1 MRTTFLAAA
10 LVLCACGPGQTE
22 EQLISDTELNLIQ
35 SSRDGLVAAQPEP
48 AVGAQ
53 TVHVRLAWGYFAGRR
68 NARGWVNWSGAA
80 TMAGGQ
86 VSLENLVYFD
96 WHDKPAPTQGSDRV
110 AWNSRTLPHFDGL
123 VLKVSATEPGQALAF
138 VTPKL
143 SRTLTIEELA
153 SGLNERTTVDS
164 DGHEV
169 SISAVPDQPCAG
181 FSYGY
186 QKPSDEGWLGFAGL
200 FTDAR
205 GTITG
210 RLRFRADGESVTARL
225 WKKDGAQPYDLSVD
239 GEPSATGEGRLDT
252 STGEFELALTDAAGA
267 LVARVRGSY
276 AAPSDSPRGSYQAV
290 VSCP

>member
-1 MRTTFLAAA
+1 MNRTILVAAFALAS
-10 LVLCACGPGQTE
+10 CGPGQAE

-35 SSRDGLVAAQPEP
+35 SSRDGLVAAQLEP
-48 AVGAQ
+48 APGAQ

-68 NARGWVNWSGAA
+68 NAPGWVSWTGDA

-86 VSLENLVYFD
+86 VALENLVYFD
-96 WHDKPAPTQGSDRV
+96 RHDKPVPTQEAGKVTWS
-110 AWNSRTLPHFDGL
+110 SRTLPHFDGL
-123 VLKVSATEPGQALAF
+123 VLKVAATEPGQALAF
-138 VTPKL
+138 ITPKL
-143 SRTLTIEELA
+143 SRTLTIEALA
-153 SGLNERTTVDS
+153 AGLNERTTVDA

-169 SISAVPDQPCAG
+169 SISSVPDQPCAG

-200 FTDAR
+200 FTDAS

-210 RLRFRADGESVTARL
+210 RLRFRSDGENLTARL

-252 STGEFELALTDAAGA
+252 ATGQFELALTDKDGA
-267 LVARVRGSY
+267 PVARVKGAY
-276 AAPSDSPRGSYQAV
+276 AAPSYSPRGSYQAV